1 MMKRVASRK
10 EMMTNGIKSGS
21 RKEEWRRLQVEE
33 SRLGAAA
40 PGGKVAASALQSGK
54 SPLCLKVPGS

>member
-1 MMKRVASRK
+1 
-10 EMMTNGIKSGS
+10 MMTNGIKSGS

-40 PGGKVAASALQSGK
+40 PGGKVAASALQSEK